1 LAQCSTLLSAKV
13 KAGIV
18 TLINS
23 GAIPP
28 SELIELGKAFN
39 HGGLDSLQG
48 IETLSPHLRELIRET
63 FRKAVRWCFISLIPW
78 SVLSFILTL
87 FLSNIEDTD
96 RRVTQST
103 AAVPDEKTGAP
114 PKSEGAGV

>member
-13 KAGIV
+13 KAGIIS
-18 TLINS
+18 LINS

-28 SELIELGKAFN
+28 SELNELGKAFN
-39 HGGLDSLQG
+39 HGGLNSLHE
-48 IETLSPHLRELIRET
+48 IEALPPHLRELIRET

-96 RRVTQST
+96 RRVTRST
-103 AAVPDEKTGAP
+103 AAVPEEKNSAP
-114 PKSEGAGV
+114 PKTEGAGV